1 MSTCSEYAE
10 NKSPSVNSTP
20 IKFPI
25 ESPHS
30 TRSPRSPRFEN
41 LLWALRDVLIEDPD
55 DQPAPKFMDQDA
67 KATLV
72 NISWSAGSAAFVN
85 ESTSGPEEKYSPS
98 SSSISDTNVR
108 LFDDRQ
114 SFVNNS
120 QTHDNISINTV
131 SSSPAAESESLLTRD
146 DFPPPVEISHLELA
160 NFAPASTDMT
170 ECIDDDMGTSHPP
183 IPLALSPPQ
192 SSLTSTQIS
201 PFGSPSERVLS
212 PCITPFIRQHLTLPG
227 GESDIES
234 THDSDLDSPKLHP
247 IPTAGQVAPAIPGAF
262 FNVFTD
268 RSNGQEVVENVSDQI
283 EHRTEEKAKGD
294 AAKED
299 TIVQEKKG
307 EERIADKGREGVSFG
322 SEIERLYFE
331 GDDMANYNDTR
342 NPSRPE
348 VHTSISHF
356 RCTSSRDLC
365 SSRIESFRQ
374 TDTGS
379 SVISDVQVSRSTQ
392 SDAEYVKP
400 TNQRC
405 STTPEAPLLTS
416 RMFFHKQETQAILPS
431 TTQESSTAPHT
442 SSASVPVEQK
452 EPVLIGNKFNVSEGI
467 RLAYPGFPKDTQPGE
482 GGPLTSLYEAYSD
495 FSSSPRPESA
505 SSVEVRD
512 YRSIDVTPEE
522 SSSIS
527 TPLSFT
533 QERVFTPSSG
543 DGPNHI
549 MYNDSLLLSSP
560 LHSQHSYSTSSYVN
574 GIGHLNDEPKGQDII
589 RSSSHPVSSTSLGR
603 DRSRKVPLGWRNSLA
618 SVSKSLFRRSE

>member
-183 IPLALSPPQ
+183 IPLALSPSQ

-234 THDSDLDSPKLHP
+234 THDSPKLHP

-268 RSNGQEVVENVSDQI
+268 RLNGQEVVENVSDQI

-467 RLAYPGFPKDTQPGE
+467 RLAYPGSPKDTQPGE